1 MTDGAGKINRWSLK
15 QIRHRLNW
23 EDKPTAIQTRIFGT
37 KVSLFCWVFN
47 DLFLPESGQGLL
59 IDDGRNPEEHAVVE
73 IAPSQRKIR
82 FQENIEIDPAH
93 RIIDVIRG
101 SHTKTPC
108 RLSVETIINLAHN
121 GVTKKVF
128 LELLQKG
135 LADLVEP
142 LLDWDSPEAMRKLWT
157 NVRRLGGVMGARRA
171 REEAGLARVKG
182 FSEREA
188 EEIEIQDEEDF
199 NPVELAEQRSSAGW
213 ADEVSG
219 CPSSLEETIMYM
231 IDSGLTPK
239 ENPLLRDKLDKFIRS
254 RLTIYI
260 KSYRIDVP
268 MSASA
273 FLVPG
278 EILHCSKTF
287 QPF

>member
-15 QIRHRLNW
+15 QIRHRLDW
-23 EDKPTAIQTRIFGT
+23 EDKPTAIQMRIFGT
-37 KVSLFCWVFN
+37 KVNFFCSTFN
-47 DLFLPESGQGLL
+47 GLFLPKCGQGLL
-59 IDDGRNPEEHAVVE
+59 VDDGRNPEEHVVVE
-73 IAPSQRKIR
+73 ITPSQRKIR

-93 RIIDVIRG
+93 RIIDVLRA
-101 SHTKTPC
+101 SHTRTPC

-121 GVTKKVF
+121 GVTKEIF

-157 NVRRLGGVMGARRA
+157 NVRRLGGVMAARRA

-188 EEIEIQDEEDF
+188 EEIEIQDEEYF
-199 NPVELAEQRSSAGW
+199 NSAELAEQRSSAGW
-213 ADEVSG
+213 GDEVSG

-239 ENPLLRDKLDKFIRS
+239 ECPLLRDKLDKFIRS
-254 RLTIYI
+254 KLASYI

-268 MSASA
+268 MSATA

-278 EILHCSKTF
+278 EILHSSKVF
-287 QPF
+287 

>member
-15 QIRHRLNW
+15 QIRHRLDW

-37 KVSLFCWVFN
+37 KVNLFCWIIN
-47 DLFLPESGQGLL
+47 DLCLPERGQGLL
-59 IDDGRNPEEHAVVE
+59 VDDGRNPEDYAVVE
-73 IAPSQRKIR
+73 ITPSQRKIQ

-93 RIIDVIRG
+93 RIIDVLRA

-121 GVTKKVF
+121 GVTKSVF

-142 LLDWDSPEAMRKLWT
+142 LLDWDSPEAMRKMWT
-157 NVRRLGGVMGARRA
+157 NVRRLGGVMTARRA

-188 EEIEIQDEEDF
+188 EEIEYEDEEGF
-199 NPVELAEQRSSAGW
+199 NSAELAEERSSAGW
-213 ADEVSG
+213 GDEVSG
-219 CPSSLEETIMYM
+219 CPSTLEETVMYM
-231 IDSGLTPK
+231 LDSGFTPK
-239 ENPLLRDKLDKFIRS
+239 ECSLLRDKLDKFIRS
-254 RLTIYI
+254 RLANYI

-268 MSASA
+268 MSAAA

-278 EILHCSKTF
+278 EILHSSKVF
-287 QPF
+287 KPF